1 MTSVSDTVRLPSLK
15 CGSGNTY
22 LIATAYLSHLWRQ
35 DKWTVERVVRV
46 GSPLLW
52 RLVIVLLLGSRTFL
66 CGLLLWLG
74 FRFWL
79 GTVGCGS
86 FSRCGLRG
94 SSRGCSGGGSSS
106 VTTSHTTE
114 TWKSKATGGW
124 CGRSTIVRG
133 RRLWWRRHAFRNL
146 IEAVTDD
153 LVDLL
158 FTCGEIESGWESV
171 WWKLCKLCANLLCR
185 DGAKVGS
192 VEDLDDGR
200 AEEGDDGRVER
211 SRLRHYGGKE
221 ERSKQ
226 ERRERTTRMN
236 GREEAREK
244 NATENRSPEQRL
256 STATRSKQKET
267 LCQSLQQGASKLS
280 SAESNPSVLVAD

>member
-1 MTSVSDTVRLPSLK
+1 MTSVSDTVRQPSLK
-15 CGSGNTY
+15 CGWANTY

-52 RLVIVLLLGSRTFL
+52 RLVILLLLGSRTFL
-66 CGLLLWLG
+66 CGLLLWLGLRFWLG

-86 FSRCGLRG
+86 FSRCRLRA
-94 SSRGCSGGGSSS
+94 SSQGCSGGGSSS

-124 CGRSTIVRG
+124 CRRSTIVRG

-158 FTCGEIESGWESV
+158 FTCREIESGWESV

-185 DGAKVGS
+185 DGAEVGA
-192 VEDLDDGR
+192 VKDLDDGR
-200 AEEGDDGRVER
+200 AEEGDDRRVER
-211 SRLRHYGGKE
+211 TRLRHDGGK
-221 ERSKQ
+221 RRKKQ
-226 ERRERTTRMN
+226 ARKEGEDN
-236 GREEAREK
+236 ANEWAGKKREK
-244 NATENRSPEQRL
+244 KTQLKTDRQNSGCRQQRGV
-256 STATRSKQKET
+256 SKRKRCAKVYNKE
-267 LCQSLQQGASKLS
+267 
-280 SAESNPSVLVAD
+280 LVS